1 MKNIKTLACVFVLSL
16 VSSISFSQESAVKT
30 LLEKYISSV
39 NNLGNGTT
47 KDDVMNLFHE
57 NYKNNTAF
65 VKISGV
71 VSRTS
76 TGKSEIGVLLDE
88 IMQDNNYK
96 FRLNLDKVLYTAQR
110 DRAGTISALVNFES
124 TIDGKIAEKGTL
136 LMNIVAITFGGEWKI
151 FHNNTVRV
159 SEASDVGN
167 CVCYMYG
174 KGATKFVT
182 EVYYPSGVE
191 YGQNFE
197 SFRVTSRDGERII
210 TSDSNEFG
218 WDSDGNVTYKGANI
232 GNTEEAKTAVEIALK
247 ELYKESCTKIL
258 FN

>member
-1 MKNIKTLACVFVLSL
+1 MKNIKTLACVLILSL
-16 VSSISFSQESAVKT
+16 VSSVSFSQGNHVKV

-39 NNLGNGTT
+39 NNLGNGTS
-47 KDDVMNLFHE
+47 KEDVMNLFHQ
-57 NYKNNTAF
+57 NYKSNTAY

-76 TGKSEIGVLLDE
+76 SGRDEVSTLLDE
-88 IMQDNNYK
+88 IMQDNNYQFK
-96 FRLNLDKVLYTAQR
+96 LTLEEVLYEAQR

-124 TIDGKIAEKGTL
+124 TIDGKIAESGTL
-136 LMNIVAITFGGEWKI
+136 LMNIVGITVAGEWQI
-151 FHNNTVRV
+151 FHNNKVRV
-159 SEASDVGN
+159 SKASDVGN

-174 KGATKFVT
+174 KGSTKFVT

-197 SFRVTSRDGERII
+197 SFRVTSRDGKRII
-210 TSDSNEFG
+210 TSDNNDFS
-218 WDSDGNVTYKGANI
+218 WDPEGNITYEGTTI
-232 GNTEEAKTAVEIALK
+232 GTSEDAKEAVQIALK